1 MFNKVNRLGSKRKKC
16 ELKVSIGEN
25 VRDSIIRAG
34 LKSVEESA
42 YIAGNNTEK
51 IAQFAGQAGT
61 ALDRASEFGLG
72 GESARAAAIIAFK
85 TTKDAARGDKTCTSL
100 CIISAACETVALC
113 CSTVKI
119 IPFRGRI
126 YVGSKILSK
135 GCMTF
140 RNLCA
145 SDGC

>member
-1 MFNKVNRLGSKRKKC
+1 MFNKANRLGSKRKKC

-25 VRDSIIRAG
+25 MKDSIIRAG
-34 LKSVEESA
+34 VKSVEESA

-51 IAQFAGQAGT
+51 IVQFAGKAGT
-61 ALDRASEFGLG
+61 VLDRTSEFGLG
-72 GESARAAAIIAFK
+72 TESARVVATIAFK

-100 CIISAACETVALC
+100 CIISGACEAVAFC

-126 YVGSKILSK
+126 YVGSKIVSK
-135 GCMTF
+135 DCMTF

-145 SDGC
+145 SDGY

>member
-1 MFNKVNRLGSKRKKC
+1 MFNKASRLRSERRKC
-16 ELKVSIGEN
+16 ELKVTIGEDL
-25 VRDSIIRAG
+25 RDSIIRVG

-51 IAQFAGQAGT
+51 IAKFAVQGGVV
-61 ALDRASEFGLG
+61 LDRASEFGLG
-72 GESARAAAIIAFK
+72 GESARAAAVIAFK

-100 CIISAACETVALC
+100 CLISAACETVALG

-126 YVGSKILSK
+126 YVGCKILSK